1 MNKQIVQT
9 DLPAGF
15 IDLGSGNPGLEL
27 LPLEMLRRAAESYF
41 SAGDPRTLQYGS
53 EQGNGDFLAGLADF
67 LSTNYGF
74 PVRPD
79 SLFATNGASMGL
91 SLLCTLF
98 TQPGDAIFVE
108 EPTYFLAL
116 RIFADH
122 HLKIHGIPVDQ
133 DGLDI
138 DALEGLLA
146 TVQPKFVYTIPSFQ
160 NPASIT
166 MSQERREKLVKL
178 AQEHDFLVI
187 ADEVYQFL
195 AFTREL
201 PQPLA
206 GYSAQVEQVI
216 SINSFSKILAP
227 GLRLGW
233 VQAHKRII
241 KRLVECGLMD
251 SGGGLNPF
259 TSAVVY
265 YLIESGDL
273 TDNIRQL
280 KDVYQLRLEAM
291 AESLDRYLPEANYW
305 LPQGGYFF
313 WVQLP
318 GRDTAKLRE
327 QAWERKVDFRPGRL
341 FSSEERLKDYL
352 RLSFSYY
359 NPDQIE
365 QGISLL
371 AECVKTP

>member
-9 DLPAGF
+9 DLPSGL
-15 IDLGSGNPGLEL
+15 IDLGSGNPSLEL
-27 LPLEMLRRAAESYF
+27 LPMEMLARAAESYF
-41 SAGDPRTLQYGS
+41 SAGDRRTLQYGA
-53 EQGNGDFLAGLADF
+53 EQGNGFFLGALANF
-67 LSTNYGF
+67 LSPNYGF
-74 PVRPD
+74 TVNPD
-79 SLFATNGASMGL
+79 ALFATTGASTAL
-91 SLLCTLF
+91 SLICTMF
-98 TQPGDAIFVE
+98 TQPGDAIVVE

-116 RIFADH
+116 SIFADH
-122 HLKIHGIPVDQ
+122 RLEIHRIPMDR
-133 DGLDI
+133 DGLDV
-138 DALEGLLA
+138 DALEDIIA
-146 TVQPKFVYTIPSFQ
+146 TVQPKFVYTIPSFH

-166 MSQERREKLVKL
+166 MSQERREKLVSL

-195 AFTREL
+195 AFTREP
-201 PQPLA
+201 PQPFG
-206 GYSAQVEQVI
+206 GYTGQIEQVV

-233 VQAHKRII
+233 IQAHHRII
-241 KRLVECGLMD
+241 KRLVKCGLMD

-280 KDVYQLRLEAM
+280 RDVYQLRLEAM
-291 AESLDRYLPEANYW
+291 AESLERYLPEANYW

-313 WVQLP
+313 WVRLP
-318 GRDTAKLRE
+318 GRDTGKIRE
-327 QAWERKVDFRPGRL
+327 QAWKRKVDFRPGRL
-341 FSSEERLKDYL
+341 FSSEEGLKDYL

-365 QGISLL
+365 HGISLL
-371 AECVKTP
+371 AESVQST